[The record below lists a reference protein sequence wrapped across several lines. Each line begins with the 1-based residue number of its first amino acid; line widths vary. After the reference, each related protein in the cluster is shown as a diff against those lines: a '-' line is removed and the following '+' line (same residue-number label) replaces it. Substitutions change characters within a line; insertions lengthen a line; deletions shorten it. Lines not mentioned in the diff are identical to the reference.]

1 MSKPIV
7 ATPLRRAQKGK
18 PPSLLWAKW
27 VEDSIRQLINQ
38 SSPPP
43 RQINTRSDQLQ
54 FKVYGVRYDA
64 AAEAWKCKV
73 RPGYVRTINPDAD
86 ATEPIKDW
94 MPTVGSDPAVAL
106 DAEES
111 PEIEIADGQT
121 IYCRVATTAKG
132 IIEAAPK
139 IEAAA
144 TPEAGTHFQPPDAD
158 VEGDL
163 YFPIAD
169 IEIAGDPEVVTIT
182 QIQQGGPIVVVP
194 NLPELK
200 NIGGER
206 EVFAGRTAAGDTYD
220 LRTLEQLI
228 VEGGAEII
236 KPLGESEEEG
246 DTIPFRNIRKNN
258 SESVPYTIVGSGDS
272 VDVTLAGL
280 TGTFTDLDEGSVVFN
295 GGLATST
302 TQPPGPVDSFDI
314 VITTYNYEIDFA
326 NETVTGPD
334 SGASQYLYVRKGR
347 VSRTDPEDDVTAAF
361 PIAISFYLAA
371 P

>member
-1 MSKPIV
+1 
-7 ATPLRRAQKGK
+7 
-18 PPSLLWAKW
+18 LWAKW

-38 SSPPP
+38 SSPPL

-54 FKVYGVRYDA
+54 FKVYSVRYDA

-73 RPGYVRTINPDAD
+73 RPGYVRTISPDAD
-86 ATEPIKDW
+86 ATEPVKDW
-94 MPTVGSDPAVAL
+94 MPTVGDPAVAL
-106 DAEES
+106 DADET

-132 IIEAAPK
+132 IIGAAPK

-200 NIGGER
+200 NIGEGY
-206 EVFAGRTAAGDTYD
+206 EVFAGREASGDTYD
-220 LRTLEQLI
+220 FRKLEQLEGSGEPLI
-228 VEGGAEII
+228 RDDDPVGDSIPFRRVAGKPSQAQVTVSGSDADIIVIEGNGFDQNFAGIVKNLNVVDGLVTGYDELAEGWWGQIGFQFQPKTGSAQTLTIDVEGGIIVAVASSQGSAGDGTEDDPEII
-236 KPLGESEEEG
+236 NFQFG
-246 DTIPFRNIRKNN
+246 DT
-258 SESVPYTIVGSGDS
+258 
-272 VDVTLAGL
+272 
-280 TGTFTDLDEGSVVFN
+280 
-295 GGLATST
+295 
-302 TQPPGPVDSFDI
+302 
-314 VITTYNYEIDFA
+314 
-326 NETVTGPD
+326 
-334 SGASQYLYVRKGR
+334 
-347 VSRTDPEDDVTAAF
+347 
-361 PIAISFYLAA
+361 
-371 P
+371 

>member
-38 SSPPP
+38 SSPPL

-54 FKVYGVRYDA
+54 FKVYSVRYDA

-73 RPGYVRTINPDAD
+73 RPGYVRTISPDAD
-86 ATEPIKDW
+86 ATEPVKDW
-94 MPTVGSDPAVAL
+94 MPTVGDPAVAL
-106 DAEES
+106 DADTA

-121 IYCRVATTAKG
+121 IYCRVATTEKG
-132 IIEAAPK
+132 IIAAAPK

-169 IEIAGDPEVVTIT
+169 IEIEGDPEVVTIT

-220 LRTLEQLI
+220 LRTLEQLT

-246 DTIPFRNIRKNN
+246 DTIPFRAIVKNN
-258 SESVPYTIVGSGDS
+258 SEGVPYTITGDGDAIEVTLQGADDSYTDPFGGSITFAGGLVTGFVSSDVEGKNLNLTIENLEYAAGEIVGSPY
-272 VDVTLAGL
+272 LAAIL
-280 TGTFTDLDEGSVVFN
+280 YFR
-295 GGLATST
+295 GGVYI
-302 TQPPGPVDSFDI
+302 GM
-314 VITTYNYEIDFA
+314 
-326 NETVTGPD
+326 
-334 SGASQYLYVRKGR
+334 
-347 VSRTDPEDDVTAAF
+347 TDPEDEPDQLDEATVTRM
-361 PIAISFYLAA
+361 IEGS
-371 P
+371 

>member
-1 MSKPIV
+1 MKPI
-7 ATPLRRAQKGK
+7 RKGANPVK
-18 PPSLLWAKW
+18 IPFQIKSTDPTLAAWCNEVRTA
-27 VEDSIRQLINQ
+27 IRQLEARVPTASFARPT
-38 SSPPP
+38 SSA
-43 RQINTRSDQLQ
+43 QLQ

-64 AAEAWKCKV
+64 TAEAWKCKV

-86 ATEPIKDW
+86 ATEPVKDW
-94 MPTVGSDPAVAL
+94 MPTVGSGPAVPL
-106 DAEES
+106 DDATP
-111 PEIEIADGQT
+111 PEITIADGQT

-132 IIEAAPK
+132 VIEAAPK

-169 IEIAGDPEVVTIT
+169 IEIAGDPEVVTVT

-228 VEGGAEII
+228 VVNGAEII

-246 DTIPFRNIRKNN
+246 DTIPFRSIVKNN
-258 SESVPYTIVGSGDS
+258 SEGVPYTIIGDGDAIEVTLQGANGTYDDPFDGSITFAGGLVTEFVSSDVEGKNLNLTIENLEYAAGEIVGSPY
-272 VDVTLAGL
+272 LAAIL
-280 TGTFTDLDEGSVVFN
+280 YFR
-295 GGLATST
+295 GGVYI
-302 TQPPGPVDSFDI
+302 GM
-314 VITTYNYEIDFA
+314 
-326 NETVTGPD
+326 
-334 SGASQYLYVRKGR
+334 
-347 VSRTDPEDDVTAAF
+347 TDPEDEPAQLDEATVTRM
-361 PIAISFYLAA
+361 IEGS
-371 P
+371 

>member
-1 MSKPIV
+1 MASTPIV
-7 ATPLRRAQKGK
+7 RSPLKPARKGEAPTLEWARWVESTLRR
-18 PPSLLWAKW
+18 
-27 VEDSIRQLINQ
+27 LIDQ
-38 SSPPP
+38 PLP
-43 RQINTRSDQLQ
+43 RQRPITGGSEMLQ
-54 FKVYGVRYDA
+54 FKVYEVRYDA
-64 AAEAWKCKV
+64 AAEAWFCKV
-73 RPGYVRTINPDAD
+73 RPGYVRTISPDAD
-86 ATEPIKDW
+86 ATEPVKDW
-94 MPTVGSDPAVAL
+94 MPTVGDPAVAL
-106 DAEES
+106 DADET

-121 IYCRVATTAKG
+121 IYCRVATTTKG

-182 QIQQGGPIVVVP
+182 QIQQGGPIVVTP

-206 EVFAGRTAAGDTYD
+206 EVFAGRMAAGDTYD

-246 DTIPFRNIRKNN
+246 DTIPFRSIVKNN
-258 SESVPYTIVGSGDS
+258 SEGVPYTIVGDGDAIE
-272 VDVTLAGL
+272 VTLQGADDSYTDPFGGSILFAGGL
-280 TGTFTDLDEGSVVFN
+280 VKEFVSSDIEGWWGQVGFQFQPATGSVQTLTLDFE
-295 GGLATST
+295 GGILVAVASS
-302 TQPPGPVDSFDI
+302 Q
-314 VITTYNYEIDFA
+314 
-326 NETVTGPD
+326 TVTGE
-334 SGASQYLYVRKGR
+334 G
-347 VSRTDPEDDVTAAF
+347 TEDDQGSVNFQFGDT
-361 PIAISFYLAA
+361 
-371 P
+371 

>member
-1 MSKPIV
+1 MNII
-7 ATPLRRAQKGK
+7 RKGSNPVK
-18 PPSLLWAKW
+18 IPFQIKSTDPTLAAWCNEVRTA
-27 VEDSIRQLINQ
+27 IRQLESRMPTMPQ
-38 SSPPP
+38 GKAT
-43 RQINTRSDQLQ
+43 RQPIQ
-54 FKVYGVRYDA
+54 FKVYAVRYDA
-64 AAEAWKCKV
+64 NSEEWKCRV
-73 RPGYVRTINPDAD
+73 SPGYVRTINPDAD
-86 ATEPIKDW
+86 ATEPVKDW
-94 MPTVGSDPAVAL
+94 MPTVGSGPAVPL
-106 DAEES
+106 DADTA
-111 PEIEIADGQT
+111 PEITIADGQT

-144 TPEAGTHFQPPDAD
+144 APEAGTHFQPPDAD

-182 QIQQGGPIVVVP
+182 QIQQGGPIVVTP

-246 DTIPFRNIRKNN
+246 DTIPFRSIVKNN
-258 SESVPYTIVGSGDS
+258 SEGVPYTIVGDGDAIEVTLQGADDS
-272 VDVTLAGL
+272 YTDPFGGSILFAGGLVKEFVSSDIEGWWGQVGFQFQPATGSVQTLTLDFEGGILVDVA
-280 TGTFTDLDEGSVVFN
+280 S
-295 GGLATST
+295 S
-302 TQPPGPVDSFDI
+302 Q
-314 VITTYNYEIDFA
+314 
-326 NETVTGPD
+326 TVTGE
-334 SGASQYLYVRKGR
+334 G
-347 VSRTDPEDDVTAAF
+347 TEDDQGSVNFQFGDT
-361 PIAISFYLAA
+361 
-371 P
+371 

>member
-38 SSPPP
+38 SSPPL

-54 FKVYGVRYDA
+54 FKVYSVRYDA

-86 ATEPIKDW
+86 ATEPVKDW
-94 MPTVGSDPAVAL
+94 MPTVGDPAVAL
-106 DAEES
+106 DAEEP

-121 IYCRVATTAKG
+121 IYCRVAATAKG

-144 TPEAGTHFQPPDAD
+144 TPEAGVHFQPPDAD

-169 IEIAGDPEVVTIT
+169 IEIEGDPEVVTIA

-200 NIGGER
+200 NVGEER
-206 EVFAGRTAAGDTYD
+206 EVFKGRESAGDTYD
-220 LRTLEQLI
+220 FRTLKQIEADAYGLP
-228 VEGGAEII
+228 II
-236 KPLGESEEEG
+236 KPEPEDPTEAGNLETIDFKFITQREEEAQVQVEDVG
-246 DTIPFRNIRKNN
+246 DGEGIRVKGNGFDENFAGIVKNLN
-258 SESVPYTIVGSGDS
+258 VVDGLVKGYDEIAEGWWGQIGFQFDPGGGGSLQTLTLDFEGGIL
-272 VDVTLAGL
+272 VAVT
-280 TGTFTDLDEGSVVFN
+280 S
-295 GGLATST
+295 S
-302 TQPPGPVDSFDI
+302 Q
-314 VITTYNYEIDFA
+314 
-326 NETVTGPD
+326 TVTGE
-334 SGASQYLYVRKGR
+334 G
-347 VSRTDPEDDVTAAF
+347 TEDDEGNVNFQFGDT
-361 PIAISFYLAA
+361 
-371 P
+371 

>member
-1 MSKPIV
+1 MASTPIV
-7 ATPLRRAQKGK
+7 RSPLKPARKGEAPTLEWARWVESTLRR
-18 PPSLLWAKW
+18 
-27 VEDSIRQLINQ
+27 LIDQ
-38 SSPPP
+38 SPP
-43 RQINTRSDQLQ
+43 RQRPITGGSEMLQ

-94 MPTVGSDPAVAL
+94 MPTVGSGPAVPL
-106 DAEES
+106 DDDET

-144 TPEAGTHFQPPDAD
+144 TPEAGVHFQPPDAD

-182 QIQQGGPIVVVP
+182 QIQQGGPIVVTP

-200 NIGGER
+200 NIGEGY
-206 EVFAGRTAAGDTYD
+206 EVFAGREASGDTYD
-220 LRTLEQLI
+220 FRKLEQL
-228 VEGGAEII
+228 EGSGE
-236 KPLGESEEEG
+236 PLIRDDDPVG
-246 DTIPFRNIRKNN
+246 DSIPFRRVAGRP
-258 SESVPYTIVGSGDS
+258 SPTQVTVSGDDPDVIVIEGNGFDQNFEGIVKNLNVIDGLVTGYDEIAEGWWGQVGFQFQPATGS
-272 VDVTLAGL
+272 VQTLTLDFEGGILVAVDSSQTVTGE
-280 TGTFTDLDEGSVVFN
+280 GTEDDEGSVNFQF
-295 GGLATST
+295 GDT
-302 TQPPGPVDSFDI
+302 
-314 VITTYNYEIDFA
+314 
-326 NETVTGPD
+326 
-334 SGASQYLYVRKGR
+334 
-347 VSRTDPEDDVTAAF
+347 
-361 PIAISFYLAA
+361 
-371 P
+371 

>member
-38 SSPPP
+38 SSPPL

-54 FKVYGVRYDA
+54 FKVYSVRYDA

-73 RPGYVRTINPDAD
+73 RPGYVRTISPDAD
-86 ATEPIKDW
+86 ATEPVKDW
-94 MPTVGSDPAVAL
+94 MPTVGDPAVAL
-106 DAEES
+106 DADET

-132 IIEAAPK
+132 IIGAAPK

-200 NIGGER
+200 NIGEGY
-206 EVFAGRTAAGDTYD
+206 EVFAGREASGDTYD
-220 LRTLEQLI
+220 FRKLEQLEGSGEPLI
-228 VEGGAEII
+228 RDDDPVGDSIPFRRVAGKPSQAQVTVSGSDADIIVIEGNGFDQNFAGIVKNLNVVDGLVTGYDELAEGWWGQIGFQFQPKTGSAQTLTIDVEGGIIVAVASSQGSAGDGTEDDPEII
-236 KPLGESEEEG
+236 NFQFG
-246 DTIPFRNIRKNN
+246 DT
-258 SESVPYTIVGSGDS
+258 
-272 VDVTLAGL
+272 
-280 TGTFTDLDEGSVVFN
+280 
-295 GGLATST
+295 
-302 TQPPGPVDSFDI
+302 
-314 VITTYNYEIDFA
+314 
-326 NETVTGPD
+326 
-334 SGASQYLYVRKGR
+334 
-347 VSRTDPEDDVTAAF
+347 
-361 PIAISFYLAA
+361 
-371 P
+371 

>member
-1 MSKPIV
+1 M
-7 ATPLRRAQKGK
+7 
-18 PPSLLWAKW
+18 
-27 VEDSIRQLINQ
+27 
-38 SSPPP
+38 
-43 RQINTRSDQLQ
+43 LQ

-64 AAEAWKCKV
+64 TAEVWFCKV
-73 RPGYVRTINPDAD
+73 RPGYVRTISPDAD
-86 ATEPIKDW
+86 ATEPVKDW
-94 MPTVGSDPAVAL
+94 MPTVGDPAVAL
-106 DAEES
+106 DAEET

-132 IIEAAPK
+132 IIVAAPK

-206 EVFAGRTAAGDTYD
+206 EVFKERAAAGDTYD

-228 VEGGAEII
+228 VEDGAEII
-236 KPLGESEEEG
+236 RPLGESEEEG

-334 SGASQYLYVRKGR
+334 SGSSQYLYVRKGR
-347 VSRTDPEDDVTAAF
+347 VSRTNPEDDVTAEF